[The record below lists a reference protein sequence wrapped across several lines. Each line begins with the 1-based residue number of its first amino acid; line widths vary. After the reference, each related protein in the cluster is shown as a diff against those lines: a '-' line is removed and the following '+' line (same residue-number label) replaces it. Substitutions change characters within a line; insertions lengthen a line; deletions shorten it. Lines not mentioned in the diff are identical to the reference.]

1 MSEPKRTGLLQL
13 LGNSLGCQFVIP
25 VYQRNYTWAAER
37 EVKQYFDD
45 LQSVLKGDYKNHFM
59 LKRLLILV
67 LENFLLLM
75 VSKD

>member
-1 MSEPKRTGLLQL
+1 MLLRRVLRLVDVIGGKTMSEPKRTGLLQL

-45 LQSVLKGDYKNHFM
+45 L
-59 LKRLLILV
+59 
-67 LENFLLLM
+67 
-75 VSKD
+75 